1 MNAFNTLYIFPLFY
15 ERLFYLWTI
24 FLLSL
29 ILFLSI
35 FLLFFLLIYVCIFFQ
50 YFFALFLFFIII
62 LLYFLHIV
70 LLYPYIYSSRNIRRT
85 KCILLLYCKTPKLCY
100 WRRYIHSYKVLIWF
114 DLSQM
119 PFCHVCHV
127 CVIHIYRLL
136 KGYRT
141 YFKFWSRGGLF
152 FNRTQERI
160 YCNILFTEKYEK
172 YTCSRTYTVGNGRE
186 NDENYELFNLIIQM
200 LSVLCCAPI
209 FVSK

>member
-1 MNAFNTLYIFPLFY
+1 MNDIFTFINPFSFYFSSFFSSHLCIYI
-15 ERLFYLWTI
+15 
-24 FLLSL
+24 
-29 ILFLSI
+29 LSI
-35 FLLFFLLIYVCIFFQ
+35 L
-50 YFFALFLFFIII
+50 FALFLFFIII

-100 WRRYIHSYKVLIWF
+100 WRRYINSYKVLIWF
-114 DLSQM
+114 DLSRM

-160 YCNILFTEKYEK
+160 YCNILFTEKYEIWEVHVFK
-172 YTCSRTYTVGNGRE
+172 NIYCRKWPRKWWK
-186 NDENYELFNLIIQM
+186 LWAIQ
-200 LSVLCCAPI
+200 LSKC
-209 FVSK
+209 